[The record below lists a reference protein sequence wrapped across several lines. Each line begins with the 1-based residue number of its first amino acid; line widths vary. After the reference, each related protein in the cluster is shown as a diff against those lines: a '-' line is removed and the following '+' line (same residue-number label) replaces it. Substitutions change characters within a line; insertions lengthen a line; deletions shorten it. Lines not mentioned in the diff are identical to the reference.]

1 MRVCVTARQHV
12 LQGVRVGGSE
22 SHELVNVEPNCIEL
36 QASDLSGAGLK
47 KCVAGEQAEV
57 FLMPRDALGNANAS
71 LSAEEGA
78 LSLRLVVESSDGTQ
92 TAAAL
97 SSDVSKAGR
106 LKVRRRSPKVCEC
119 TVTQISSSSYLL
131 RHFEI
136 CACR

>member
-1 MRVCVTARQHV
+1 M
-12 LQGVRVGGSE
+12 
-22 SHELVNVEPNCIEL
+22 
-36 QASDLSGAGLK
+36 
-47 KCVAGEQAEV
+47 

-106 LKVRRRSPKVCEC
+106 LKVRRCSRKVCKC
-119 TVTQISSSSYLL
+119 TAT
-131 RHFEI
+131 
-136 CACR
+136 